1 MLRIVAI
8 ALFVVCSVSGSS
20 PLSAVEVLWTGM
32 LGPNR
37 DGWVSYFQPP
47 EQWPKQL
54 QTKWRAEVGTGYG
67 SPLVTGD
74 HVFQHGRQGQDE
86 IVCCLDLDSG
96 NVAWQKSYVVPFEMG
111 SGAEKHGKGPKSSPI
126 YANGRLFTMSITGQ
140 LSAWDGTNGDLLWR
154 RDYDARF
161 GKSRPYWG
169 AATSPIVD
177 QDHIFIHFGTDE
189 KGALVALS
197 QETGDESWTQGSDG
211 ASYSSPLLVDF
222 DGVRQIVEWNH
233 RALVGVECS
242 TGRLLWE
249 YEFPHQGKNQN
260 MPTPVAHRGRIL
272 LGAEN
277 RGLHSLK
284 PQRKNGEWTVEKR
297 WSQRKVALDMSTAV
311 INGDLLYG
319 FSHYGKGR
327 LFCVNVATGE
337 VLWQGPGRSGENA
350 TFLSLPGHVAALTDN
365 GELQIITASGE
376 KLEVVAS
383 WHVADGR
390 TWAPPVLLP
399 NGILVKDH
407 NTLTRWS
414 FGK

>member
-1 MLRIVAI
+1 MLRIVAV

-20 PLSAVEVLWTGM
+20 RLSAVEVFWTGM

-67 SPLVTGD
+67 SPLVSGD
-74 HVFQHGRQGQDE
+74 RVFQHARQGQNE
-86 IVCCLDLDSG
+86 IVYCLDLEGG
-96 NVAWQKSYVVPFEMG
+96 NVVWQKSYVVPFKMG

-140 LSAWDGTNGDLLWR
+140 LSAWDGTTGELLWR

-169 AATSPIVD
+169 ASTSPIVD
-177 QDHIFIHFGTDE
+177 QNHIFVHFGTEE

-197 QETGDESWTQGSDG
+197 QETGEEFWTQGSDG
-211 ASYSSPLLVDF
+211 ASYSSPLLVDL

-242 TGRLLWE
+242 TGRLLWQ

-260 MPTPVAHRGRIL
+260 MPTPVADRGRIL

-277 RGLHSLK
+277 RGLHSLE
-284 PQRKNGEWTVEKR
+284 PRQENGEWTVEKR
-297 WSQRKVALDMSTAV
+297 WSQRKVALNMSTAV
-311 INGDLLYG
+311 SNGNLLYG

-327 LFCVNVATGE
+327 LFCVNLTTGE
-337 VLWQGPGRSGENA
+337 ILWQGPGRSGENA
-350 TFLSLPGHVAALTDN
+350 TFLSLPRHVVALTDS
-365 GELQIITASGE
+365 GELQIITASAK

-383 WHVADGR
+383 WRVADGP
-390 TWAPPVLLP
+390 TWTPPVLLP

-407 NTLTRWS
+407 KTLTRWS